1 MFMQKNFKKNL
12 IFLLVAILIYIIF
25 FSLIKTGV
33 LNGYYEQIL
42 ILICINII
50 LALSLN
56 LITGFTGQLALGHA
70 GFMSIGAYTA
80 AMCTIK
86 YDTPFLLSLL
96 AGGLLAGAIG
106 ILIGLPILRLKGDYL
121 AITTLGFGEII
132 RVMITNIEALGGAKG
147 LVGIPFNTNFTWAF
161 FLALLTFIVIKNV
174 IASTH
179 GRAMIAIRED
189 EIAAEAMGVNST
201 YIKLMAFTIAS
212 MFAGIAGGL
221 YAHYFM
227 FIDPNSFNFTKSIEI
242 VTFVVLGGMGS
253 LYGSIIATSIL
264 TFLPELLRGFANLR
278 MVLYPLLLI
287 MIMLV
292 KANGYNK
299 KLISLFKK
307 FIQKGGDVN
316 VTSGS

>member
-1 MFMQKNFKKNL
+1 MRKNFKKNL
-12 IFLLVAILIYIIF
+12 FFLLSAVLIYIVIF
-25 FSLIKTGV
+25 ILIKTGV

-56 LITGFTGQLALGHA
+56 LITGFAGQLALGHA

-80 AMCTIK
+80 AMCTLKFDSPLFI
-86 YDTPFLLSLL
+86 SLL
-96 AGGLLAGAIG
+96 AGGLLAAAVG

-132 RVMITNIEALGGAKG
+132 RVIITNIDALGGAKG
-147 LVGIPFNTNFTWAF
+147 LAGIPYNTNFTWAY
-161 FLALLTFIVIKNV
+161 FLAFLTFVVIKN
-174 IASTH
+174 IISSTQ

-189 EIAAEAMGVNST
+189 EIAAEAMGINST

-253 LYGSIIATSIL
+253 LYGSVIATSIL
-264 TFLPELLRGFANLR
+264 TFLPELLRGFSNFR

-287 MIMLV
+287 IIMLF
-292 KANGYNK
+292 KAKGYNK
-299 KLISLFKK
+299 KLIHLCKK
-307 FIQKGGDVN
+307 ILKKED
-316 VTSGS
+316 T